1 MTLPDWGSDP
11 GTRAMVRVRCCEPQF
26 VEADS
31 GMGCGWEGNSA
42 VVTQYGATEYEVKEC
57 PECGNPV
64 EAE

>member
-1 MTLPDWGSDP
+1 
-11 GTRAMVRVRCCEPQF
+11 MVRVRCCEPQF